1 MRVSNMSLVRQNF
14 RVCRVNWRMYI
25 HNGKLKLPNTQT
37 PNDLMDR
44 FGDAC
49 GIMDEIYRIAN
60 GE

>member
-1 MRVSNMSLVRQNF
+1 MSLVRQNF

-44 FGDAC
+44 FGNAC